1 MTSRWSGL
9 ISGTTIGTSSG
20 IRYDDELLM
29 TGKPAAAN
37 AASASTAMS
46 DGRLEI
52 TTSQSSGGLHP
63 KTFISFTASGIS
75 NGSFQLQ
82 TSAKRLPS
90 ERSEA
95 ASALTSKYG

>member
-1 MTSRWSGL
+1 L
-9 ISGTTIGTSSG
+9 ISGTTSGTSSG

-37 AASASTAMS
+37 ATSASTAMS
-46 DGRLEI
+46 EGKLEI
-52 TTSQSSGGLHP
+52 TRSQSSGGLQP
-63 KTFISFTASGIS
+63 NTFISFAASGIS
-75 NGSFQLQ
+75 KGSFQLQ

-95 ASALTSKYG
+95 ASAVTSKYG